1 MLNPF
6 TTTAK
11 LVKTEKIASEVQK
24 DLNTMNKTNWKT
36 NTIGVITLLI
46 GLSQLWAPSSIQ
58 PKISATAGLLAG
70 AGLIAAKDASNKS

>member
-11 LVKTEKIASEVQK
+11 LVKTEKLADQLQK
-24 DLNTMNKTNWKT
+24 DINTMNKKNWKT
-36 NTIGVITLLI
+36 NTIGAITLLI
-46 GLSQLWAPSSIQ
+46 GLAQLWAPSTIQ

-70 AGLIAAKDASNKS
+70 AGLIAAKDGNN